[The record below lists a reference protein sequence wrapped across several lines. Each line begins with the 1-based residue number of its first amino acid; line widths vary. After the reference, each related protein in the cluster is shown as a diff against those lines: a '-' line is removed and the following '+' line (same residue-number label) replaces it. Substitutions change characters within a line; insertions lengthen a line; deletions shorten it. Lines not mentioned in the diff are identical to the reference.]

1 VFDGVELESIALLVA
16 ANPIG
21 ALYSIAFCH
30 TRKFVYT
37 VGEFVAV
44 GIGDFR
50 KLVDDDAV
58 LAAAVAWEEGEMD
71 VVWSI
76 DGREHGGENEENG

>member
-1 VFDGVELESIALLVA
+1 
-16 ANPIG
+16 
-21 ALYSIAFCH
+21 
-30 TRKFVYT
+30 VYT

-44 GIGDFR
+44 GVGDFR